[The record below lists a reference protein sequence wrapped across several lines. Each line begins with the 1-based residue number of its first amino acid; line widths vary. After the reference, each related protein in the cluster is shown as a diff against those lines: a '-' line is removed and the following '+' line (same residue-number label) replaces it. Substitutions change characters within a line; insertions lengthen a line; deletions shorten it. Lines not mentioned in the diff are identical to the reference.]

1 MSSYTRPSR
10 ILSAGL
16 LSLGLLSSAAWAQT
30 PTKDYKH
37 DVQRCEQLTGEQR
50 TSCRREAGAALQA
63 ERHHKL
69 EQRDHNLDA
78 NRQAR
83 CHRLPVDRQQDC
95 LKSMTG
101 QDTTVRGS
109 VEGGGI
115 LRETTTVVPV
125 Q

>member
-1 MSSYTRPSR
+1 MSLYTRPSQ

-37 DVQRCEQLTGEQR
+37 DIQHCEQLTGEQR

-63 ERHHKL
+63 ERHH
-69 EQRDHNLDA
+69 NLDKRDNNLDT

-83 CHRLPVDRQQDC
+83 CYRLPVDRQQDC

>member
-1 MSSYTRPSR
+1 MSLHTRPSQ
-10 ILSAGL
+10 ILSASL

-30 PTKDYKH
+30 ATNDYKQSIRH
-37 DVQRCEQLTGEQR
+37 CAQFSGEQR
-50 TSCRREAGAALQA
+50 ITCRREAGAALQA

-69 EQRDHNLDA
+69 DKLDHNLEA
-78 NRQAR
+78 NRLAR

-95 LKSMTG
+95 LKAMSG

-115 LRETTTVVPV
+115 LRETTTVVPA

>member
-1 MSSYTRPSR
+1 MSLLTHPSQ
-10 ILSAGL
+10 ILSASL

-30 PTKDYKH
+30 PSQDYKH
-37 DVQRCEQLTGEQR
+37 DIQHCEQFKGEQR

-69 EQRDHNLDA
+69 DKRDNNLDT

-83 CHRLPVDRQQDC
+83 CYRLPVDRQQDC

-115 LRETTTVVPV
+115 LRET
-125 Q
+125 